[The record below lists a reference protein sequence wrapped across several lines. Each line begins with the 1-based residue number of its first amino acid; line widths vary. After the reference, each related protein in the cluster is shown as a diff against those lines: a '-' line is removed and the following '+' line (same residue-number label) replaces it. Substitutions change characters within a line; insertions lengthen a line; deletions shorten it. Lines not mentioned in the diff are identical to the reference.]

1 MLLNSILSGA
11 VAALSM
17 VASLFFLRFWKST
30 ADRFFLYFALAFFI
44 EGCNRIL
51 LASVTGSEETTPA
64 YYILRLIAYGLIL
77 WAIFEKNRNQNKR

>member
-1 MLLNSILSGA
+1 MLINSILAGA

-17 VASLFFLRFWKST
+17 VASLFFLRFWKTT

-51 LASVTGSEETTPA
+51 LALVTGSEETTPV

-77 WAIFEKNRNQNKR
+77 WAIYEKNRSQDKR

>member
-1 MLLNSILSGA
+1 MLMNSILSGA
-11 VAALSM
+11 IAALSM

-44 EGCNRIL
+44 EGCNRVL

>member
-1 MLLNSILSGA
+1 MLMNSILSGA

>member
-1 MLLNSILSGA
+1 MLINSILAGA

-44 EGCNRIL
+44 EGCNRVL
-51 LASVTGSEETTPA
+51 LALVAGSEETTPA
-64 YYILRLIAYGLIL
+64 YYILRLAAYGLIL
-77 WAIFEKNRNQNKR
+77 WAIYEKNRNQDKR